1 MSDGAQEE
9 ERVRTPLSGLLLG
22 IPDSVYEAMGREEKH
37 GCGCYKCLFV
47 AGLGVLVEQLPEE
60 SVGALR
66 ALLAGGANG

>member
-1 MSDGAQEE
+1 MPDRAQEE
-9 ERVRTPLSGLLLG
+9 ERGL
-22 IPDSVYEAMGREEKH
+22 DTDAMGREEKH